1 MRLRP
6 PPPPTQRQPPRPPS
20 PSCPTAPVRRFRSGA
35 KGMVQMQIVDEQI
48 VETASAAP
56 SDSDEAAFD
65 SAQAAIKE
73 DSNAGGGVVGGDACY
88 LALQLPSLSAP
99 TSWVLMLYI
108 PAGSAVRDRMLYA
121 STKDTVK
128 KELGASNFASD
139 LYGNSKEELTLAAY
153 RYKADG
159 EAAGP
164 TTAVEAELDELALEE
179 SRAASGGAQSGVA
192 VAFALQAAGSEALA
206 ALAKGSK
213 QWVSLQV
220 NTKDETIELVEAFD
234 SLAADE
240 WPSKLPEDRPR
251 YIFVASGEGAV
262 SMVYYCP
269 DAAPIKEK
277 MLGSTVKASAQAQAS
292 HRKPPPR
299 SPRSHLLW
307 TL

>member
-1 MRLRP
+1 M
-6 PPPPTQRQPPRPPS
+6 
-20 PSCPTAPVRRFRSGA
+20 
-35 KGMVQMQIVDEQI
+35 
-48 VETASAAP
+48 
-56 SDSDEAAFD
+56 
-65 SAQAAIKE
+65 
-73 DSNAGGGVVGGDACY
+73 
-88 LALQLPSLSAP
+88 
-99 TSWVLMLYI
+99 
-108 PAGSAVRDRMLYA
+108 
-121 STKDTVK
+121 
-128 KELGASNFASD
+128 
-139 LYGNSKEELTLAAY
+139 
-153 RYKADG
+153 
-159 EAAGP
+159 
-164 TTAVEAELDELALEE
+164 
-179 SRAASGGAQSGVA
+179 A

-220 NTKDETIELVEAFD
+220 NTKDETIEFVEAFD
-234 SLAADE
+234 SLAAEE